1 MNFPVSSPF
10 RGLGGKIFLIGF
22 MGSGKTHWG
31 AIWAKD
37 LNMPFFDLDTQIEE
51 AEQKTVAEIFE
62 KKGEVYFR
70 EKEAVA
76 LRSFA
81 SKDNCIIAC
90 GGGTP
95 CFDDNMQWMNKQG
108 ATIYLQSAAKDIL
121 QRVLEEQD
129 KRPLIKNLN
138 EAELLFFIQQKLKE
152 REPFYTQAKI
162 VLQTNVLTNNTLAN
176 LNLKP

>member
-1 MNFPVSSPF
+1 M
-10 RGLGGKIFLIGF
+10 KIFLIGF

-31 AIWAKD
+31 GIWAKG
-37 LNMPFFDLDTQIEE
+37 LNISFFDLDKQIEE

-62 KKGEVYFR
+62 KKGEAYFR
-70 EKEAVA
+70 EKEAAA

-81 SKDNCIIAC
+81 EKNNCIIAC

-95 CFDDNMQWMNKQG
+95 CFDDNIQWMNENG
-108 ATIYLQSAAKDIL
+108 ITIYLQAAPQDIL
-121 QRVLEEQD
+121 QRVMEEQS

-138 EAELLFFIQQKLKE
+138 EGELLFFIQQKLKE

-162 VLQTNVLTNNTLAN
+162 ILQTNVLAHDTLST
-176 LNLKP
+176 LNLQP

>member
-1 MNFPVSSPF
+1 LVIM
-10 RGLGGKIFLIGF
+10 GKFFLIGF
-22 MGSGKTHWG
+22 MGTGKTHWG
-31 AIWAKD
+31 SIWAKEF
-37 LNMPFFDLDTQIEE
+37 NISFFDLDKQIEDT
-51 AEQKTVAEIFE
+51 EQKTVAAIFE
-62 KKGEVYFR
+62 KKGEAYFR

-76 LRSFA
+76 LRTFA
-81 SKDNCIIAC
+81 QKDNCIIAC

-95 CFDDNMQWMNKQG
+95 CFNDNMQWMNQQG
-108 ATIYLQSAAKDIL
+108 TTIYLQSAAKDIL

-162 VLQTNVLTNNTLAN
+162 IVQTNALAHDTLST
-176 LNLKP
+176 LNLQP

>member
-1 MNFPVSSPF
+1 M
-10 RGLGGKIFLIGF
+10 GKIFLIGF

-31 AIWAKD
+31 SIWAKD
-37 LNMPFFDLDTQIEE
+37 LNISFFDLDKQIEDT
-51 AEQKTVAEIFE
+51 EQKTVAAIFE
-62 KKGEVYFR
+62 KKGEAYFR
-70 EKEAVA
+70 EKEAAA
-76 LRSFA
+76 LRTFA
-81 SKDNCIIAC
+81 QKDNCIIAC

-95 CFDDNMQWMNKQG
+95 CFNDNMQWMNQQG
-108 ATIYLQSAAKDIL
+108 TTIYLQSAAKDIL

-162 VLQTNVLTNNTLAN
+162 VLQTNALANNTLAN
-176 LNLKP
+176 LNLQP

>member
-1 MNFPVSSPF
+1 MKF
-10 RGLGGKIFLIGF
+10 FLIGF

-31 AIWAKD
+31 SIWAQN
-37 LNMPFFDLDTQIEE
+37 LNMPFFDLDKQIEE
-51 AEQKTVAEIFE
+51 AEQKTVAVIFE
-62 KKGEVYFR
+62 KKGEAYFR
-70 EKEAVA
+70 EKEALA

-81 SKDNCIIAC
+81 QKDNCIIAC

-95 CFDDNMQWMNKQG
+95 CFDDNMQWMNEQG
-108 ATIYLQSAAKDIL
+108 TTIYLQSAAKDIL

-162 VLQTNVLTNNTLAN
+162 ILQTNALANNTLAN